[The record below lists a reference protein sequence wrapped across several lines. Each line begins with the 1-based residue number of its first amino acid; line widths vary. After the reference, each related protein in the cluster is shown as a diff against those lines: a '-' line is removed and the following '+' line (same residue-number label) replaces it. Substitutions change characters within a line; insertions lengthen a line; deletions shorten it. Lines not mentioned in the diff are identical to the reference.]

1 MEQELIH
8 DQVAAYVLDALD
20 DSERREFEEHL
31 AGCEQCSSELEGLQ
45 DAATALAYVP
55 EGPAPLARAAR
66 AAARARP
73 RGDDARARGARGRSG
88 TGRRRFFAPVLAGL
102 AVGAV
107 AAAIVLGLWASSLS
121 NSVDTKN
128 AALGVLANHA
138 SRHVALGTASEVV
151 VAPNGQAV
159 LVSGLSRAPS
169 GKTYELWVIDG
180 KTAKPAGIF
189 SRGTRGTPVL
199 LARRVPRGA
208 QVGLSL
214 ERAGG
219 VTDHPTTII
228 GVSRPL

>member
-8 DQVAAYVLDALD
+8 DQVAAYALDALD

-45 DAATALAYVP
+45 DAATSLAYVP
-55 EGPAPLARAAR
+55 EGPAPSPELRERLLGRVHEETVRTHDVPAG
-66 AAARARP
+66 AAAP
-73 RGDDARARGARGRSG
+73 
-88 TGRRRFFAPVLAGL
+88 RRRRLFAPVLAGL

-121 NSVDTKN
+121 RSLDTKN
-128 AALGVLANHA
+128 AALGVLSNHA
-138 SRHVALGTASEVV
+138 SKHLALGTASEVV
-151 VAPNGQAV
+151 VAPNGRAV
-159 LVSGLSRAPS
+159 LVSCLSRAPS
-169 GKTYELWVIDG
+169 GKTYELWVMHG
-180 KTAKPAGIF
+180 GSAEPAGIF
-189 SRGTRGTPVL
+189 TLGTRGTPVL

-219 VTDHPTTII
+219 VADHPSTII
-228 GVSRPL
+228 GVSRTL